1 MEQWIRKILRDGP
14 DCDRE
19 WDRGLCK
26 KVKESKQQLYYC
38 YYEIIIVIMRTKK
51 AIFSYTLMATF

>member
-14 DCDRE
+14 ECDRE

-26 KVKESKQQLYYC
+26 KVKESKQQV